1 MLPRRVVPRS
11 LRRLAELLLLLAA
24 WPVSAA
30 SPLNSQ
36 RFSVDAPKGSGREQ
50 AVALWAPPAQEGEQL
65 PIVVAFHGKG
75 ESVLGPARGYSAWVD
90 RYGLG
95 NAYSALLAPPL
106 TADAFGGLVR
116 DTELASL
123 NAELAGHAFQGV
135 LAVGVYTPD
144 LLPEA
149 RDSEAL
155 ESYASWVA
163 DVLVPRIQK
172 TLPVAST
179 QPRQV
184 GVDGV
189 SLGGMVALEVGLRH
203 PQVFG
208 SVGSMQPAIR
218 GREAALA
225 DLAAQARATEHQHI
239 RLLSSDADPLLP
251 VTRTLSSELRKR
263 HVAHQLLVTP
273 GGHDYAFNRGPGAIE
288 LLRFHDRA
296 LREPSK

>member
-1 MLPRRVVPRS
+1 MQPRRVVPRS
-11 LRRLAELLLLLAA
+11 LRHLPELLLLLAA
-24 WPVSAA
+24 WPVAAA
-30 SPLNSQ
+30 SPLSSL
-36 RFSVDAPKGSGREQ
+36 RFSVEAAKGEGREQ
-50 AVALWAPPAQEGEQL
+50 AIALWAPPAQAGEQL
-65 PIVVAFHGKG
+65 PIVIAFHGKG
-75 ESVLGPARGYSAWVD
+75 ESVLGPARGYAAWMD

-95 NAYSALLAPPL
+95 NAYNALLGPPL
-106 TADAFGGLVR
+106 SATAFGGLVR
-116 DTELASL
+116 DKELAGL
-123 NAELAGHAFQGV
+123 NAELKAHAFRGV

-144 LLPEA
+144 LISERDPEVV
-149 RDSEAL
+149 EG
-155 ESYASWVA
+155 YASWVA
-163 DVLVPRIQK
+163 DVLVPHVQK

-179 QPRQV
+179 LPRQV

-208 SVGSMQPAIR
+208 AVGSMQPAIR

-225 DLAAQARATEHQHI
+225 TLAASARATEHQQI
-239 RLLSSDADPLLP
+239 RLLSSDNDPLLP

-288 LLRFHDRA
+288 LLHFHDRA
-296 LREPSK
+296 LREPAK